1 MTSLTQWTCV
11 HAQSVQSGAHQAP
24 LSTRLS
30 RQEYWSG
37 LPCPPPGDL
46 SYPGVEPVSLTSP
59 AFSGRFFVTNA
70 IREALN
76 GHEFEQTPRDGEG
89 QGSLTCCSPWSCK
102 ESDTTEQLNNNKA
115 VPTPAPVR
123 GLQKSAY
130 FLERK

>member
-1 MTSLTQWTCV
+1 MLSHFSQEHTRLLCPRDFLGKNTGVCY
-11 HAQSVQSGAHQAP
+11 HALLQGIFPIQGLNP
-24 LSTRLS
+24 LSLM
-30 RQEYWSG
+30 
-37 LPCPPPGDL
+37 
-46 SYPGVEPVSLTSP
+46 SP

-89 QGSLTCCSPWSCK
+89 QGSLTCCSPWGCK
-102 ESDTTEQLNNNKA
+102 ESDTTEQLNNNKT